1 MKPIWKRE
9 LVVALSLLLLTS
21 AALSTGA
28 LQKLDLANAP
38 KFTPKDRELITAY
51 YLSVISTLAPGSI
64 DRAPFDPSIERGLA
78 VGSHVPPQLGKLLE
92 SLPEK
97 LDSQLTLVN
106 GDFRRF
112 KLGRHVLLVRKAD
125 LAIADILKNVALK

>member
-9 LVVALSLLLLTS
+9 LVVALSLLILTGV
-21 AALSTGA
+21 ALSAGA
-28 LQKLDLANAP
+28 LQKLDLATTP
-38 KFTPKDRELITAY
+38 TFTPKDREVITAY

-64 DRAPFDPSIERGLA
+64 DRSPFDPSIERGLA
-78 VGSHVPPQLGKLLE
+78 VGSHVPPQLGKRLE

-97 LDSQLTLVN
+97 LDSQLTLIN
-106 GDFRRF
+106 ADYGRY

-125 LAIADILKNVALK
+125 LAIAAILKNVALK